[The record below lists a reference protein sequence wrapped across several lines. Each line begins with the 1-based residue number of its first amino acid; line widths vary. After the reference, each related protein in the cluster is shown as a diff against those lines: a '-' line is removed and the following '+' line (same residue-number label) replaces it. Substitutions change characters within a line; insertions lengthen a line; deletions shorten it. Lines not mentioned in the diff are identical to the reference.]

1 VQAIADRASVL
12 VTEMVT
18 LGEEVTV
25 LTVVVR
31 TVMTVLVVVDCLSV
45 VVTTAKVVLPLLTV
59 TTGGVEVEVE
69 VATVVEVM
77 VVATSVDTAVEVMKR
92 EVSVSVM
99 VVVAESGARLCN
111 LVFACLCSLLD
122 LRSAILAARSRGTA
136 RSKRPRR
143 IF

>member
-1 VQAIADRASVL
+1 M
-12 VTEMVT
+12 TEMVT
-18 LGEEVTV
+18 LGDEVTV
-25 LTVVVR
+25 LTVVYK

-45 VVTTAKVVLPLLTV
+45 VVTTGKVVLPLLTV

-77 VVATSVDTAVEVMKR
+77 VVATSVDVAVEVMYR

-111 LVFACLCSLLD
+111 LVFACLSNLLD

-143 IF
+143 TF